1 MSGPKF
7 QIPVTFDA
15 ASRKRD
21 KSVSPLFT
29 TNRELPTDEFV
40 VLDRLIQHSGWL
52 VYSDNEIQPAD
63 IPDVPAD
70 EALRKLTPSQEM
82 RWLLKKL
89 WEQNHE
95 AMEWPDYYRNRMTT
109 MNNMLKQRLDG
120 WRAHVKVA

>member
-1 MSGPKF
+1 
-7 QIPVTFDA
+7 
-15 ASRKRD
+15 
-21 KSVSPLFT
+21 
-29 TNRELPTDEFV
+29 V

-70 EALRKLTPSQEM
+70 EALRKLTPSHEM

-95 AMEWPDYYRNRMTT
+95 AMEWPGYYRNRMTT
-109 MNNMLKQRLDG
+109 MNNMLRQRLD
-120 WRAHVKVA
+120 